1 MIGGKLPSGAR
12 LEPLSEGAAGQ
23 CVACASLGLAR
34 WRIRLGL
41 ITLMIGLSVI
51 CGWDYLLG
59 EQAVRTTPIR
69 EVSPAAIADRVQKA
83 RGHALILS
91 LYRPGSDDPY
101 TVADVRR
108 WTVQSRGPDV
118 EVVAVAVGS
127 RHDAQLLFRYG
138 EDQGMQRLPPE
149 WLTATGAGTLD
160 SVLGRLG
167 VRSGA
172 LPITAVFSHTGVVT
186 AQWQG
191 TLDYDAILSAA
202 KAAR

>member
-1 MIGGKLPSGAR
+1 
-12 LEPLSEGAAGQ
+12 
-23 CVACASLGLAR
+23 VAR
-34 WRIRLGL
+34 WRIRLVL
-41 ITLMIGLSVI
+41 ITLAAGLSVI
-51 CGWDYLLG
+51 YGWDYLLG
-59 EQAVRTTPIR
+59 EQAVRSTPVR
-69 EVSPAAIADRVQKA
+69 EVSPSTIAERVRKA

-91 LYRPGSDDPY
+91 LYQPSSEDPY

-108 WTVQSRGPDV
+108 WTVQSRGPEM

-127 RHDAQLLFRYG
+127 RRDAQLLFRYG

-149 WLTATGAGTLD
+149 WLSATADGTLD

-172 LPITAVFSHTGVVT
+172 LPITAVFSHAGVVT

-191 TLDYDAILSAA
+191 TLDYDTIRSAA

>member
-1 MIGGKLPSGAR
+1 MTESKRGS
-12 LEPLSEGAAGQ
+12 GAAGQ
-23 CVACASLGLAR
+23 CTACASLGAAR

-41 ITLMIGLSVI
+41 ITLMVGLSVI

-59 EQAVRTTPIR
+59 EQAVRTTPVR
-69 EVSPAAIADRVQKA
+69 EVSASAIADRVRKA

-91 LYRPGSDDPY
+91 LYRPGSEDPY

-108 WTVQSRGPDV
+108 WTVQSRGHEV

-127 RHDAQLLFRYG
+127 RRDAQLLFRYG

-149 WLTATGAGTLD
+149 WLNATAAGTLD
-160 SVLGRLG
+160 SVLGHLG

-172 LPITAVFSHTGVVT
+172 LPITAVFNRTGEVT
-186 AQWQG
+186 GQWQG
-191 TLDYDAILSAA
+191 TLDYDTIRSTA

>member
-1 MIGGKLPSGAR
+1 MTAR
-12 LEPLSEGAAGQ
+12 QRGSEAAGQ
-23 CVACASLGLAR
+23 CTACASLGVAR

-41 ITLMIGLSVI
+41 ITLMVGLSVI

-69 EVSPAAIADRVQKA
+69 EVSPSAIADRVRKA

-91 LYRPGSDDPY
+91 LYRPSSEDPY

-108 WTVQSRGPDV
+108 WTVQSRGHEVD
-118 EVVAVAVGS
+118 VVAVAVGS
-127 RHDAQLLFRYG
+127 RRDAQLLFRYG

-149 WLTATGAGTLD
+149 WLSAAPAGTLD
-160 SVLGRLG
+160 SVLERLG
-167 VRSGA
+167 VRGGA
-172 LPITAVFSHTGVVT
+172 LPITAVFNHTGAVT

-191 TLDYDAILSAA
+191 TLDYDTIRSAA